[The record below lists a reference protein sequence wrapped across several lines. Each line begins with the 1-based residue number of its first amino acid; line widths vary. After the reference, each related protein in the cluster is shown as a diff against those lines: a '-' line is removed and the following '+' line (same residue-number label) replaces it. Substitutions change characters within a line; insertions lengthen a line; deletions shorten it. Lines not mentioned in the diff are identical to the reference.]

1 MADAEQSV
9 AKGQHRT
16 SLDTLEWTVGEGG
29 RFAAFPL
36 GDGPNDPIVV
46 IVEYAP
52 NTTIDAHAHDS
63 DYFSTVLC
71 GQMEVTRRPEKLGS
85 MRHVRANTTYGPLHI
100 GAEGCTVLEVF
111 GDRVTFIEPRF
122 ARAGHAAAP
131 TSVSTMPAL
140 FAQAIALAVAH
151 LGSGVARVGTSE

>member
-1 MADAEQSV
+1 MAEPVEAI
-9 AKGQHRT
+9 AKGQYRT
-16 SLDTLEWTVGEGG
+16 SLDTLDWTVGEGG

-36 GDGPNDPIVV
+36 GEGPHDPIVV

-71 GQMEVTRRPEKLGS
+71 GHMEVTRRPERLGS
-85 MRHVRANTTYGPLHI
+85 MRHVRAHTTYGPLHI

-122 ARAGHAAAP
+122 ARAGHAAP
-131 TSVSTMPAL
+131 PSSVSTMPAL
-140 FAQAIALAVAH
+140 FAQAIATAVAH
-151 LGSGVARVGTSE
+151 LGSGVAPVGTSE